1 MIDRPLAF
9 GEGDEFSFAQM
20 RPNEKD
26 VLFFDLHFVAI
37 AKLFT
42 ANYSALKA
50 KKSGVDNPYLLQANM
65 LAIASISEIVYP

>member
-1 MIDRPLAF
+1 MYYFF
-9 GEGDEFSFAQM
+9 G
-20 RPNEKD
+20 
-26 VLFFDLHFVAI
+26 LHFMAI